1 MASIQSP
8 KGKESLSSDHWLSNA
23 DAWSR
28 YLESF
33 QNNKSVLVLN
43 YKTAFEYPSV
53 AIEMYHDWIPGSIE
67 ESTFSARVRHIVV
80 GHARSI
86 DSYHILQGLNE
97 LDSSRVK
104 AVGAYELMDAG
115 RRWNVVKKW
124 KAAKELRRS
133 RAKARKPK
141 PICVFLGGPP
151 GSGKSFFVEQCAN
164 ALGIRKSEYS
174 EVSLSGVAN
183 ENHSDAIEK
192 HIEETANFGRVRRGR
207 AECRIARTNGPI
219 FRASG
224 APFMSNN
231 CLSARLVLQNA
242 PARHC
247 R

>member
-104 AVGAYELMDAG
+104 AVGAYELLDAG
-115 RRWNVVKKW
+115 LRSNVVKKW
-124 KAAKELRRS
+124 KAEQELRRS

-151 GSGKSFFVEQCAN
+151 GSGKSFLLNNAQMRLGLEKLSFLKCRSPELQTKTILMLSKSILRKRQISVE
-164 ALGIRKSEYS
+164 L
-174 EVSLSGVAN
+174 
-183 ENHSDAIEK
+183 
-192 HIEETANFGRVRRGR
+192 EEGGQ
-207 AECRIARTNGPI
+207 
-219 FRASG
+219 
-224 APFMSNN
+224 
-231 CLSARLVLQNA
+231 SAA
-242 PARHC
+242 
-247 R
+247 